1 MAYRVYILSCA
12 SNTAIYIG
20 STGNLLERMEQH
32 RSGKGSAHTAK
43 YRIRKLV
50 HLETYPTIQ
59 DARKREQLVKRWP
72 RPWKNELIAKDNPD
86 WRDLIGDVILL
97 G

>member
-1 MAYRVYILSCA
+1 MAYHVYILTCA

-32 RSGKGSAHTAK
+32 RSGKGSVHTAK

-50 HLETYPTIQ
+50 HLETYATIQ
-59 DARKREQLVKRWP
+59 EARKREQLLKRWP
-72 RPWKNELIAKDNPD
+72 RKWKDALIGKDNPN
-86 WRDLIGDVILL
+86 WRDQIGDVMLL